1 MEVAAEMKGLQR
13 FVAVAALSCLQGVL
27 AQDTIPE
34 IEWSPG
40 QPAADLAHPTLMEVP
55 ASACAN
61 FFFPYYLYV
70 PADLP
75 KERTIRLLVEP
86 NNTGRTSDDFEVH
99 RQSAKHLV
107 SGSYARRLAER
118 LRTPLLVP
126 VFPRPHQEWRIY
138 THALDRDS
146 LLIRDGPLARID
158 LQLLAMMEHARAVL
172 LDHGIS
178 TKPKVLMNG
187 FSASGNFVNRF
198 VAIHPEA
205 VRAVAAGGV
214 NGLPIFPLETY
225 QDVELP
231 YPIGVADLRQ
241 LSGLAFDS
249 EAYGQVSQYI
259 YMGYLDRNDTFPFG
273 DAWNDTERGLI
284 AKLFGKEM
292 MPDRWDRSR
301 NILSEMPIPAQTVTY
316 NGVAHR
322 VLPEMWDDVVSFFQA
337 NDGNMPTT
345 ITPHQYPFVA
355 FPEIREAHV
364 ISLYWKGDPNLSA
377 RYARFSGRQTFLI
390 EIKQW
395 MEGQGHQQLTAFVQN
410 AGFEFDLVA
419 NGRED
424 VHVDHQAF
432 CGTTSFGDGEFKGFY
447 VCLDAESANRVAPG
461 VAYSLRPKRN
471 HEGYFWTVPPDVTL
485 MKR

>member
-1 MEVAAEMKGLQR
+1 MKGLQG
-13 FVAVAALSCLQGVL
+13 FVGVAALFFLPGVL
-27 AQDTIPE
+27 AQDTIRE
-34 IEWSPG
+34 IEWFPG
-40 QPAADLAHPTLMEVP
+40 QPAADLEHPTLIEVP
-55 ASACAN
+55 ASKSSK

-70 PADLP
+70 PAGLP

-86 NNTGRTSDDFEVH
+86 NNTGSTSDDFEVH
-99 RQSAKHLV
+99 RQSAKRLA
-107 SGSYARRLAER
+107 SGSYSRRVAEK

-126 VFPRPHQEWRIY
+126 VFPRPHQEWHIY

-146 LLIRDGPLARID
+146 LLVRAGPLARID
-158 LQLLAMMEHARAVL
+158 LQLLAMIEHAHAVL

-198 VAIHPEA
+198 AALHPEA

-231 YPIGVADLRQ
+231 YPIGVADLRRI
-241 LSGLAFDS
+241 SGLAFDS
-249 EAYGQVSQYI
+249 EAYRQVSQYI

-292 MPDRWDRSR
+292 MPDRWERSR
-301 NILSEMPIPAQTVTY
+301 HILSETRIPAQTVTY

-337 NDGNMPTT
+337 NEGNMPAT
-345 ITPHQYPFVA
+345 ITPHEYP
-355 FPEIREAHV
+355 
-364 ISLYWKGDPNLSA
+364 
-377 RYARFSGRQTFLI
+377 
-390 EIKQW
+390 
-395 MEGQGHQQLTAFVQN
+395 
-410 AGFEFDLVA
+410 
-419 NGRED
+419 
-424 VHVDHQAF
+424 
-432 CGTTSFGDGEFKGFY
+432 
-447 VCLDAESANRVAPG
+447 
-461 VAYSLRPKRN
+461 
-471 HEGYFWTVPPDVTL
+471 
-485 MKR
+485 

>member
-1 MEVAAEMKGLQR
+1 MNGAGMKGLKL
-13 FVAVAALSCLQGVL
+13 FVGVIAPFCLQGVR
-27 AQDTIPE
+27 AQDTIRE
-34 IEWSPG
+34 IEWSSG
-40 QPAADLAHPTLMEVP
+40 QPATDLSHPTLIEVP
-55 ASACAN
+55 AGKSSK

-75 KERTIRLLVEP
+75 KERTVRLLVEP

-99 RQSAKHLV
+99 RQGAKRLA
-107 SGSYARRLAER
+107 SGSYTRPLAER

-126 VFPRPHQEWRIY
+126 VFPRPQQEWRIY

-146 LLIRDGPLARID
+146 LLVRDGPLARID
-158 LQLLAMMEHARAVL
+158 IQLLAMIEHARAVL
-172 LDHGIS
+172 VDHGIS
-178 TKPKVLMNG
+178 TKPKVFMNG

-198 VAIHPEA
+198 AALHPEA

-214 NGLPIFPLETY
+214 NGLPIFSLETY

-284 AKLFGKEM
+284 AKLFGKQM
-292 MPDRWDRSR
+292 MPDRWERSQK
-301 NILSEMPIPAQTVTY
+301 ILAEMRIPAQTVTY

-337 NDGNMPTT
+337 NDGERPIT
-345 ITPHQYPFVA
+345 ITPHQYPFV
-355 FPEIREAHV
+355 PLREIREAQV
-364 ISLYWKGDPNLSA
+364 VALYWEGDPNLSA
-377 RYARFSGRQTFLI
+377 HYAKFSGPQTFVI

-395 MEGQGHQQLTAFVQN
+395 MEGQGHRQLTAFVEN
-410 AGFEFDLVA
+410 AGFEFDLAA
-419 NGRED
+419 NGLED
-424 VHVDHQAF
+424 VHVDRQAF
-432 CGTTSFGDGEFKGFY
+432 CGTTSFGEGEFKGFY
-447 VCLDAESANRVAPG
+447 VCLDAESANRIASG

-471 HEGYFWTVPPDVTL
+471 NEDYFWTVAPDVTL
-485 MKR
+485 VKR